1 LNPTGTLPDLAIT
14 KRGVRRENPF
24 KERRVYDTTSFDNRS
39 EMMRLEED
47 SEVDGDEVATMHKHN
62 LEETEG

>member
-1 LNPTGTLPDLAIT
+1 LNPTGTLPDLAII